1 MSIVFNRLKYKN
13 FLSTGNDFIEIELDS
28 HKNTLI
34 VGNNGEGKS
43 TMICALCFVL
53 FGKPFRKI
61 NKGGVVNSINNKNCL
76 VSVDFRVNDSF
87 YTVNRGIKPNIF
99 EIYKNGSMIDQNS
112 NVKDYQEI
120 LEDITGLNYRTFT
133 QNVVLGSASYTP
145 FMQLKPT
152 DRRQLIE
159 DLLDIGMFSEML
171 EIVKTK
177 NSELKTE
184 IKEKEYR
191 ERVLKDQITS
201 QIESL
206 NKSKIAYESII
217 KDYQESIKNDNLLIE
232 ELKVK
237 LSNISL
243 KDVSKAK
250 SIRKEFEKIL
260 YDLNQKK
267 ANILAENNFL
277 KKDLSNISSDRC
289 SMCGQSLK
297 NDLIKNKISDIETKI
312 SDNDS
317 KILDTEKF
325 ITEAN
330 AKISQLQK
338 IIEENQKT
346 KTEYENLSN
355 RIEYVNKSIC
365 DKLKNI
371 EDIKNKKDEFVD
383 LGLLSKMKSDMENV
397 VNDKN
402 DLLDDK
408 KYYECVSDMLRDD
421 GVKSLIIKNYLPFIN
436 QRVNYYLEKMD
447 SFFDFELD
455 ENFNETIKSRYR
467 DSFNYYNFSEGEKQR
482 IDIAL
487 LLTWRDV
494 AKQKNSVNTNILI
507 LDEIFDSSLDAGTI
521 DRLSEILLDENNG
534 NVFIISHNTDN
545 MIDKFDRVIEAKK
558 IDNFTT
564 LTVIQ

>member
-76 VSVDFRVNDSF
+76 VSVDFHVNDSS

-171 EIVKTK
+171 EIVK
-177 NSELKTE
+177 
-184 IKEKEYR
+184 
-191 ERVLKDQITS
+191 
-201 QIESL
+201 
-206 NKSKIAYESII
+206 
-217 KDYQESIKNDNLLIE
+217 
-232 ELKVK
+232 
-237 LSNISL
+237 SNISL

-277 KKDLSNISSDRC
+277 KKDLSNISSDKC

-355 RIEYVNKSIC
+355 RIEYVNKSIS
-365 DKLKNI
+365 DKLKSI
-371 EDIKNKKDEFVD
+371 EDIKNKKNEFVD

-402 DLLDDK
+402 GLLDDK